1 MTHQKNISGLLK
13 LQRALVIL
21 IIFVFAA
28 AIAADIFDRDA
39 GTIFYNISIMTL
51 ILSAPTRLIW
61 MSEYFRKGHSR
72 LYQILSYI
80 VIAIIILTIL
90 WKVLP

>member
-1 MTHQKNISGLLK
+1 MADRKNISGLLK

-28 AIAADIFDRDA
+28 ATAADIFDRDA

-72 LYQILSYI
+72 LYQIL
-80 VIAIIILTIL
+80 
-90 WKVLP
+90 